1 MSWRSGRSPAGI
13 ELAIPPRPEYLQL
26 ARAVVGAAAGTG
38 PEGKPPPDPGRVAD
52 LRLVVSEAVT
62 NAMEAHAAV
71 GAPEPI
77 LVRCRPEEG
86 RIVCEAV
93 DRGPGFHPDA
103 VPDLPPVTDD
113 ERLDHES
120 GLGLS
125 LMDRLAD
132 GAVVESGPDGTLVRL
147 TVDHS

>member
-1 MSWRSGRSPAGI
+1 MIRRKGRSPAGI

-26 ARAVVGAAAGTG
+26 VRAVVGAAAGTG
-38 PEGKPPPDPGRVAD
+38 PSGGPSPDPGRVAD

-62 NAMEAHAAV
+62 NAMEAQAAV
-71 GAPEPI
+71 GAPERI

-86 RIVCEAV
+86 RIVVEVV
-93 DRGPGFHPDA
+93 DRGPGFDPDA
-103 VPDLPPVTDD
+103 VPDLPPVTDH

-132 GAVVESGPDGTLVRL
+132 GAVVETGPDGTLVRL